1 MFSEK
6 VEWLNLLKMKSK
18 ENYTEFKKKFND
30 LKLKLQTKYNSI

>member
-6 VEWLNLLKMKSK
+6 VEWLNLLKMKPK
-18 ENYTEFKKKFND
+18 ENYTEFKKKLND